1 MRVSMLT
8 AFSFMIIVLV
18 GCSVPKQMMA
28 QPTTVPHYNFNA
40 PSHTFDMP
48 SVLKEISG
56 ICLSA
61 DENMWYA
68 VQDETAS
75 IYLIDAKSGA
85 VQAIQ
90 SFGTKGDFEDI
101 ARVGNDVYVVKS
113 DGTIAELKNFN
124 SPQQIVTLYRTSL
137 EKENDV
143 EGLCYDSLQ
152 QRLLVAC
159 KGVTDAANKRS
170 IYAFS
175 LSAKT
180 LSAQPVYTIDTDS
193 LSLFVKGLDKDEQGT
208 LRLGPSAIAIHPQ
221 TGELYV
227 LSSVNKVLL
236 ILGSDGAIRH
246 VEILDNSIHM
256 QPEGITFR
264 HDGGLYISNEGKKK
278 NDYIGKVYYFEPMR

>member
-56 ICLSA
+56 ICLPA

-159 KGVTDAANKRS
+159 K
-170 IYAFS
+170 
-175 LSAKT
+175 
-180 LSAQPVYTIDTDS
+180 
-193 LSLFVKGLDKDEQGT
+193 DEQGT